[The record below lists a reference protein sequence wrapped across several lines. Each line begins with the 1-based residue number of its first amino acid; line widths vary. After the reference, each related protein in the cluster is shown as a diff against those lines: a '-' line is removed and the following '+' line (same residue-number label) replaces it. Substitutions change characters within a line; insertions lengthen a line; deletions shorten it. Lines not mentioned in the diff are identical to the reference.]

1 MVSKDSR
8 QSPCLIYNSS
18 QKKSVPLKTLSGQVQ
33 VGQFFKIFIFICC
46 FHISCA
52 YKMQQNN
59 SQNST
64 FLSDKGLKDTVVNQ
78 ALPSLHEGPLEITL
92 TVP

>member
-1 MVSKDSR
+1 
-8 QSPCLIYNSS
+8 
-18 QKKSVPLKTLSGQVQ
+18 
-33 VGQFFKIFIFICC
+33 
-46 FHISCA
+46 
-52 YKMQQNN
+52 MQQNN